1 MSGNTE
7 AESPYLSHNEMDRF
21 DKKMNSIMQ
30 SSISTMFRQL
40 IEPVDSNSGKLDID
54 TSSSKPQPP
63 PLKLHDF
70 GGSDF
75 VRLAEK
81 SRRNR
86 SSAATAA
93 TAAAAPQQIATF
105 DQSKPSL
112 PLSDPTQ
119 SSIPISKQASIVDV
133 VDWNKS
139 PSAVAND
146 PSSRNQLRDHSDW
159 KCTQECIQRT
169 DGYEE
174 TRYPNFTDGTASE
187 SLHHALYPNDMVKDT
202 KKSMIVSSPSTTSS
216 LSSMAD
222 STKMNSPLKRLW
234 HLVFD

>member
-7 AESPYLSHNEMDRF
+7 IESPYLSHNEMDQF

-54 TSSSKPQPP
+54 TPSAKPSPP

-86 SSAATAA
+86 SSAAT
-93 TAAAAPQQIATF
+93 TAAAAPQQGLTI
-105 DQSKPSL
+105 DQAKSSS
-112 PLSDPTQ
+112 PLSDPTK
-119 SSIPISKQASIVDV
+119 SSIPNSKQASIIDV
-133 VDWNKS
+133 VNWNKS
-139 PSAVAND
+139 PSTVAND
-146 PSSRNQLRDHSDW
+146 PSSRNQLRDHSVSFIFIW
-159 KCTQECIQRT
+159 
-169 DGYEE
+169 E
-174 TRYPNFTDGTASE
+174 T
-187 SLHHALYPNDMVKDT
+187 
-202 KKSMIVSSPSTTSS
+202 
-216 LSSMAD
+216 
-222 STKMNSPLKRLW
+222 KRM
-234 HLVFD
+234 